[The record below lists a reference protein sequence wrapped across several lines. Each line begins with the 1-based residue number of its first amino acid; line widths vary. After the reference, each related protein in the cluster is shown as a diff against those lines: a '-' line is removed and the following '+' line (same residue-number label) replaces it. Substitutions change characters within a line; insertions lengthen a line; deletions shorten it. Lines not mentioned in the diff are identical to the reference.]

1 MSAYLVLT
9 LAVLSRLVPSLV
21 RGVGHNLTLV
31 GGSLLFFGAK
41 RPRREFLL
49 AALAFAATDVALTTV
64 AFHMPFHAADYA
76 LTWLWYLAI
85 PLVGHVLLHRPASA
99 QAGRMTQAGRM
110 AQALQGSLRGIAAIF
125 ASATSFFLLSNGQ
138 VWLQSHMYPHTAA
151 GLTACYAA
159 GLPFYRNDLVSTGL
173 AVGALFGLPALAR
186 VLHGRSA
193 VPARA

>member
-9 LAVLSRLVPSLV
+9 LAVLSRLVPSLM
-21 RGVGHNLTLV
+21 RGIGHNFTLV

-49 AALAFAATDVALTTV
+49 TALAFAATDVALTTV

-76 LTWLWYLAI
+76 LTWLWYLTI
-85 PLVGHVLLHRPASA
+85 PLVGHALLHRPARDT
-99 QAGRMTQAGRM
+99 AGRL
-110 AQALQGSLRGIAAIF
+110 AQALQGSLRGIIAIF

-138 VWLQSHMYPHTAA
+138 VWLQSRMYPHTAA

-173 AVGALFGLPALAR
+173 AVTALFGLPALAR
-186 VLHGRSA
+186 VLYRRSA

>member
-9 LAVLSRLVPSLV
+9 LAVLSRLIPSLF
-21 RGVGHNLTLV
+21 RGVGHNFTLV
-31 GGSLLFFGAK
+31 GGSLLFFGAS

-49 AALAFAATDVALTTV
+49 TAIAFAATDVALTTV
-64 AFHMPFHAADYA
+64 AFHMPFHAANYA

-85 PLVGHVLLHRPASA
+85 PLVGLALLHRSGSPAT
-99 QAGRMTQAGRM
+99 GRL
-110 AQALQGSLRGIAAIF
+110 AQALQGSLRGVAAIF

-173 AVGALFGLPALAR
+173 AVGALFGLPALAHM
-186 VLHGRSA
+186 LHRRTA
-193 VPARA
+193 VPTRA